1 MAVIFVLLASLGP
14 QTIAR
19 ITIPERTQAMGSFQ
33 LIVFSWIISFMLLL
47 GLAIFVILMTCMV
60 KPLNF
65 IRNTLMPAEVIFIQP
80 S

>member
-1 MAVIFVLLASLGP
+1 
-14 QTIAR
+14 
-19 ITIPERTQAMGSFQ
+19 MGSFQ